1 MRRALFALTAL
12 VLSAGWAQDASS
24 QCSITR
30 LDINGTATLCSDFGD
45 DWRWTGPNGFTSSA
59 MCIDAVAPGTYTL
72 RAFDSATGTWSD
84 PCSQT
89 VGDPPPPPSCGI
101 SGPDSVCAGESVT
114 WCAPAGE
121 FAFAWSGPNGFAS
134 TGSCITVSAAG
145 TYTLTVS
152 DGNGSSEP
160 CSQTLRVVDCT
171 PLETVQE
178 CPAPAR
184 WWASACGNTQ
194 LGMDPTRM
202 GQIASGVDQRS
213 AVWDFGGTRAGFQAL
228 VSPVR
233 HGRPYAAARRHYAA
247 VIANLVAS
255 DMDVIDGNGRTIGL
269 APDMTLD
276 GISGVAPGTTLA
288 AWVAA
293 TEATLHGFD
302 ENACKQSS
310 AREAVRRIRAEA
322 REINSGARQGGCG
335 LSQAMLADDDEE
347 ELFGSTSMVTFGGAG
362 SPFSGAGSTRMRLSL
377 ERADD
382 VELEVMDLTGRRVK
396 VLARGTLPAGTHE
409 WSWDGRSDG
418 GQVMRPG
425 AYFLSGRIGG
435 VRATQRLMLIR

>member
-59 MCIDAVAPGTYTL
+59 MCIDAVQDGLYTL
-72 RAFDSATGTWSD
+72 RVFDAATGTWSE
-84 PCSQT
+84 PCSQQ
-89 VGDPPPPPSCGI
+89 VGDPAPPPGCSI

-114 WCAPAGE
+114 WCAPSGE
-121 FAFAWSGPNGFAS
+121 FTFAWSGPNGFAS
-134 TGSCITVSAAG
+134 SGACITVSTPG
-145 TYTLTVS
+145 TYTLSVS
-152 DGNGSSEP
+152 DANGTGEP

-184 WWASACGNTQ
+184 WWASACDNTQ
-194 LGMDPTRM
+194 LGMDPVRM
-202 GQIASGVDQRS
+202 DQIASGVDQRS
-213 AVWDFGGTRAGFQAL
+213 AVWNFGGTRAGFKAL

-269 APDMTLD
+269 DADMLLD

-293 TEATLHGFD
+293 TEAALSGLD
-302 ENACKQSS
+302 ENACRQSG
-310 AREAVRRIRAEA
+310 ARETARRIRAEA

-335 LSQAMLADDDEE
+335 LSHALLADDDDE
-347 ELFGSTSMVTFGGAG
+347 ELFGSASMTLGGQAT
-362 SPFSGAGSTRMRLSL
+362 PFSGAGSTRMRFTL

-382 VELEVMDLTGRRVK
+382 VELDVIDLSGRRVK
-396 VLARGTLPAGTHE
+396 VLARGTVPAGTHE
-409 WSWDGRSDG
+409 WSWDGRSDA

-435 VRATQRLMLIR
+435 VRMTQRLMLIR